1 MKTLDVICPGFAS
14 DCLETLEEIAMQ
26 NQEFFHQHG
35 GEQLRYIPA
44 LNARDDH
51 VLALQ
56 RLLLKHLAGWPEAER
71 GADPS
76 LAAESRKRAL
86 AMGAER

>member
-26 NQEFFHQHG
+26 NQEFFHEHG
-35 GEQLRYIPA
+35 GQQLRYIAA

-51 VLALQ
+51 VLALRQ
-56 RLLLKHLAGWPEAER
+56 LVTRHMAGWPEAEAA
-71 GADPS
+71 ADT
-76 LAAESRKRAL
+76 AARADSRQRAL
-86 AMGAER
+86 AMGAEQ